1 MALRSGA
8 SYLEALKD
16 GREVWLGGER
26 VSDVTAHPQ
35 LAGCAASLAENF
47 DLQRDPKYA
56 DLLSFRRE
64 LRTRLA
70 GSGTCPGPLRT

>member
-56 DLLSFRRE
+56 DLLTSVSP
-64 LRTRLA
+64 RTE
-70 GSGTCPGPLRT
+70 TPIGPAVAPAPVL

>member
-16 GREVWLGGER
+16 GREVWLDGER

-35 LAGCAASLAENF
+35 LAGCVTSLAENF
-47 DLQRDPKYA
+47 DIQRDPA
-56 DLLSFRRE
+56 NHDLLTAISPAIRATYWPAVAPAPVR
-64 LRTRLA
+64 
-70 GSGTCPGPLRT
+70 